1 MGEGDRWTDHG
12 GGRHGNGHGI
22 GHGGHGI
29 GHGGHH
35 GNGWGHGKGH
45 GWGHGHPGDGDGGGD
60 AYEGLY
66 VVDVQGTIGLPVP
79 FLDEDVQT
87 GDPFRM
93 TVAMLFDDPAIST
106 DDTSF
111 RRYFDDQ
118 PNRLL
123 LSVQVGDS
131 EVEHVVDAFVGPN
144 DGTTLVI
151 GDDTLYRE
159 FLTIPEPPRTPEDLL
174 SVIASGTSTDPANGQ
189 QVWLRTQISVTDPS
203 GAMIDDLSLED
214 SETFIPPPDGEA
226 VATFS
231 RFREGPV
238 TSDADLYGVVTSVS
252 LNSIDPADVF
262 SAENLAA
269 IGYPLQTGPLQTGGG
284 CFAA

>member
-1 MGEGDRWTDHG
+1 MFEGHRSGNHG
-12 GGRHGNGHGI
+12 GARHGI
-22 GHGGHGI
+22 GHAD
-29 GHGGHH
+29 HH
-35 GNGWGHGKGH
+35 GHGWGHGKGH
-45 GWGHGHPGDGDGGGD
+45 GRGHDHHGDGEGGGD

-66 VVDVQGTIGLPVP
+66 VVDVQGTIDLPVP

-93 TVAMLFDDPAIST
+93 TVAMLFDDPAITT

-131 EVEHVVDAFVGPN
+131 EVEHVVDAFVQPN

-174 SVIASGTSTDPANGQ
+174 SVIAAGTSTDPANGQ
-189 QVWLRTQISVTDPS
+189 QVWLRAQINVTDPS

-214 SETFIPPPDGEA
+214 SATFIPPPDGEA
-226 VATFS
+226 GANFS

-238 TSDADLYGVVTSVS
+238 NFDADLYGVVTSVS

-262 SAENLAA
+262 SAESLAA
-269 IGYPLQTGPLQTGGG
+269 IGYPLQTGGG
-284 CFAA
+284 CLAA